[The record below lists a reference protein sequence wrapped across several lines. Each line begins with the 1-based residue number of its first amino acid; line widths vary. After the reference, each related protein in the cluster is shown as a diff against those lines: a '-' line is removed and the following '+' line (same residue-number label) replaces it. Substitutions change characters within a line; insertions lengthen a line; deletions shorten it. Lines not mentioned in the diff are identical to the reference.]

1 MTVDII
7 LAREIKNSQGRIWE
21 HDEKHFSN
29 TRSRQVFRVSR
40 QNAFYNPILQQ
51 NWYRDG
57 SFQVNRSLL
66 SLFCKSLFYHFQPL
80 CTLSG

>member
-1 MTVDII
+1 M
-7 LAREIKNSQGRIWE
+7 
-21 HDEKHFSN
+21 
-29 TRSRQVFRVSR
+29 SR

-51 NWYRDG
+51 NWCRDG